1 VLRLLLLLLGSVG
14 TSRVGRRDPAVVRSG
29 GYPDGT
35 VTLVPQGQPHHQG
48 APSPA
53 PSGPAYAPGQAPG
66 QETAPGSPGYWPP
79 GQPPSGPPPGQRRRR
94 IPLWVK
100 WAAVAGVAAL
110 IFRRAVSWLVVSALS
125 AALHL
130 VGVNIH
136 LPHVTFGWP
145 WQTISTGTTTN
156 VDLGPSVLQ
165 KLQGI
170 SHPAF
175 SQANFTFLFTHKV
188 SKNIGPWPCWYA
200 STFNATAH
208 ASATV
213 NLNPGP
219 SWWAK
224 STGHYRL
231 QVLSTPAAG
240 KPGRVSVA
248 MVLPLPQL
256 PRSVHDITV
265 DNTLSKP
272 IYTDHS
278 FTYPGFGCGVLLK
291 PQFTQSVL
299 YAQAQQIAFYKATQS
314 PAITQPLIRT
324 AESQA
329 TKTIRDNFIQP
340 TLNALGY
347 KLTDLT
353 IRWSASTGAVAPRP
367 TG

>member
-1 VLRLLLLLLGSVG
+1 MLRLLLLLLGSFG
-14 TSRVGRRDPAVVRSG
+14 TSRARRREPAPLRYG
-29 GYPDGT
+29 NQPGGT
-35 VTLVPQGQPHHQG
+35 VTLVPQGQPHHPG
-48 APSPA
+48 TASPA
-53 PSGPAYAPGQAPG
+53 PGATAGPAHAPAPVPG
-66 QETAPGSPGYWPP
+66 QEAGPGSPGYWPP
-79 GQPPSGPPPGQRRRR
+79 SQQPGGPRRRR

-100 WAAVAGVAAL
+100 WAAVAGVAVL
-110 IFRRAVSWLVVSALS
+110 VFRRAVTWLVVSALS

-136 LPHVTFGWP
+136 LPHVSFGWP

-156 VDLGPSVLQ
+156 VNLGPSVLQ

-175 SQANFTFLFTHKV
+175 AQANFTFLFTHKV

-219 SWWAK
+219 AWWAR

-231 QVLSTPAAG
+231 QVLATPAAG

-272 IYTDHS
+272 IYSDHS

-291 PQFTQSVL
+291 PQFTESVL

-347 KLTDLT
+347 TLTDLT
-353 IRWSASTGAVAPRP
+353 IRWAAPSGAVAPHP